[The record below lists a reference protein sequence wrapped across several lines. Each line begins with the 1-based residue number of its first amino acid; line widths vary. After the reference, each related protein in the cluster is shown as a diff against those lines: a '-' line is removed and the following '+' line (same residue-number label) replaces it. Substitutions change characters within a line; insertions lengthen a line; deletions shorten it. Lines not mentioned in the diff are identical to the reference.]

1 MKVSINGLNLIKRFE
16 GCKLKAY
23 RDSVGVWTIGYG
35 TTNADK
41 AITGITISEGATI
54 TQSQAD
60 EWLEKSVNNKYG
72 KNVNKFD
79 GIYHWNQNEFDALT
93 SFAYNIGSING
104 LVDNGKLSKQKIA
117 DKMLLYNKAGGRV
130 LEGLA
135 MRRRAEQ
142 ELFLKPYVTGSSVA
156 KTVEQLAREVIAG
169 KWGSGN
175 ERKRK
180 LEQAGYDYA
189 KVQCM
194 VNRLLSGEK

>member
-16 GCKLKAY
+16 GCRLKAY
-23 RDSVGVWTIGYG
+23 KDIVGVWTIGYG

-41 AITGITISEGATI
+41 KITGITISEGTTI

-60 EWLEKSVNNKYG
+60 EWLEMSVNNKYG

-79 GIYHWNQNEFDALT
+79 SIYHWNQNEFDALT

-104 LVDNGKLSKQKIA
+104 LVDNGRRSRQEIA
-117 DKMLLYNKAGGRV
+117 DKMILYNKAGGKV

-142 ELFLKPYVTGSSVA
+142 ELFMKPYVTDSSGA
-156 KTVEQLAREVIAG
+156 KTVEQLAKEVIVG

-175 ERKRK
+175 ERRRR

-189 KVQCM
+189 KVQNM
-194 VNRLLSGEK
+194 VNKLLGGEK